1 MEYVPDNYDM
11 FKRRQRMMERW
22 LNLGDTD
29 NEKLNGPGYSE
40 IGTDNFVPEEDAFDY
55 ALERCLHGTE
65 EDQRKFREMLVEWFY
80 SGNWVKE
87 D

>member
-1 MEYVPDNYDM
+1 MEMIEN
-11 FKRRQRMMERW
+11 RMVRNSAW
-22 LNLGDTD
+22 SNLEKLCEDT
-29 NEKLNGPGYSE
+29 EKLNGPGYLE
-40 IGTDNFVPEEDAFDY
+40 IGTGDFVPEEDAFDY

-65 EDQRKFREMLVEWFY
+65 EDKREFKEMLIEWFY